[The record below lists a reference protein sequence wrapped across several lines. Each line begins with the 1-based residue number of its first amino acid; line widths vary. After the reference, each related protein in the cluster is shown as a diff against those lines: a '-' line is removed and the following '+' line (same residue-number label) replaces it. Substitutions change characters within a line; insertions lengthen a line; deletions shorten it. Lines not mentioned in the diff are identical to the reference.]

1 MERDALT
8 ELVARGLST
17 AQIAAELDRHP
28 RIVAGWLREYGLHTD
43 EAVRR
48 RQDRVNPGTRR
59 AGTCPQHG
67 DVAFVARGD
76 GSWRCVRCRSER
88 VSEARRRRKA
98 QLVAE
103 AGGCCVI
110 CGYDRCV
117 GALQFHHVDP
127 AEKRFAIAHRGAARS
142 LASMREEAAKC
153 VLLCSNCHI
162 EVETGLREM
171 PIK

>member
-1 MERDALT
+1 VERDVLA
-8 ELVARGLST
+8 ELVDRGLST

-28 RIVAGWLREYGLHTD
+28 RIVAGWLREHGLQTD

-48 RQDRVNPGTRR
+48 RQNQVQPGTRR
-59 AGTCPQHG
+59 AGVCPQHG
-67 DVAFVARGD
+67 EVQYVARGD

-103 AGGCCVI
+103 AGGRCVI
-110 CGYDRCV
+110 CGYSRCV
-117 GALQFHHVDP
+117 AALQFHHIDP
-127 AEKRFAIAHRGAARS
+127 ASKRFAIAHRGAARS
-142 LASMREEAAKC
+142 LSSMRDEAAKC
-153 VLLCSNCHI
+153 VLLCSNCHT
-162 EVETGLREM
+162 EVETGLTQM